1 MIFGLWG
8 KTLNCTLKKE
18 IYSLCDYNRNSIWIH
33 FQAPEGGVEEK
44 LAVGDG
50 ETKIAMDEYGLEYD
64 QYAEGMSSCIKLRIT
79 KKRFCEN

>member
-1 MIFGLWG
+1 MRQIPKLHFF
-8 KTLNCTLKKE
+8 KRK
-18 IYSLCDYNRNSIWIH
+18 YSLFDYNRNSIWIH

-64 QYAEGMSSCIKLRIT
+64 QYAEGMSCSVLYY
-79 KKRFCEN
+79 

>member
-1 MIFGLWG
+1 MRQNPKLHF
-8 KTLNCTLKKE
+8 KKRQ
-18 IYSLCDYNRNSIWIH
+18 YSLCDYNRNSIWIH

-64 QYAEGMSSCIKLRIT
+64 QYAEGMLSCIISCLI
-79 KKRFCEN
+79 KKDFCEN

>member
-1 MIFGLWG
+1 MKSFSR
-8 KTLNCTLKKE
+8 KN
-18 IYSLCDYNRNSIWIH
+18 DNNDNRNSIGIH

-64 QYAEGMSSCIKLRIT
+64 QYAEGMPSCSISCLLIKD
-79 KKRFCEN
+79 FCEN

>member
-1 MIFGLWG
+1 MIFSLWG
-8 KTLNCTLKKE
+8 KTLNCTLKKK
-18 IYSLCDYNRNSIWIH
+18 YSLCDYNGNSIWIH

-64 QYAEGMSSCIKLRIT
+64 QYAEGMLSCIISCLI
-79 KKRFCEN
+79 KKDFCEN